1 MIAKKEKQQNYK
13 HNLKIIIVET
23 ILTSIGVGFSV
34 STITLFWNLVGMNQ
48 KDIGFVQMLFTI
60 TIICLDVPMGYLAD
74 RFNRKLLNVIGD
86 FSVAFVFVLYAFSK
100 NMYMVIL
107 AECLLGLFMAMT
119 NGVDQSFIKY
129 NCDKIDSS
137 GNYFRQINNKVYT
150 LRYISLFVVVIIGGF
165 ISKISLRFAV
175 GMSFVPYFLGGI
187 FALKIKDYNTK
198 TEKKHNN
205 LLKDMGIYIKEIL
218 NKSKTR
224 VYLMAY
230 ILGKEITHTQ
240 VFVFTPLL
248 IMCGVPIEIV
258 SLGWILNQI
267 MQIIGGRVSQK
278 LVKLK
283 PSSKFGI
290 PVLIEISWLLV
301 LVINTNIITVW
312 LFALNG
318 FVHGL
323 TQGNLTTIFQE
334 TLDDEVQTG
343 AMSIASTGARILYT
357 PAIYIVNYLG
367 NIKLQYALLGVIVT
381 FLPMCLIVYLKMRRV
396 EQQCIG
402 G

>member
-86 FSVAFVFVLYAFSK
+86 FSVAFVFVLYDIQK

-150 LRYISLFVVVIIGGF
+150 LRYISLFVV
-165 ISKISLRFAV
+165 A
-175 GMSFVPYFLGGI
+175 
-187 FALKIKDYNTK
+187 
-198 TEKKHNN
+198 
-205 LLKDMGIYIKEIL
+205 
-218 NKSKTR
+218 
-224 VYLMAY
+224 
-230 ILGKEITHTQ
+230 
-240 VFVFTPLL
+240 
-248 IMCGVPIEIV
+248 
-258 SLGWILNQI
+258 
-267 MQIIGGRVSQK
+267 
-278 LVKLK
+278 
-283 PSSKFGI
+283 SS
-290 PVLIEISWLLV
+290 
-301 LVINTNIITVW
+301 
-312 LFALNG
+312 
-318 FVHGL
+318 VH
-323 TQGNLTTIFQE
+323 
-334 TLDDEVQTG
+334 
-343 AMSIASTGARILYT
+343 
-357 PAIYIVNYLG
+357 
-367 NIKLQYALLGVIVT
+367 
-381 FLPMCLIVYLKMRRV
+381 
-396 EQQCIG
+396 
-402 G
+402 